1 MYTVGG
7 PCDSDHSCT
16 PKDSQGNTPM
26 NQTLRCNYTENDYTY
41 TYLSKLPGNASY
53 AKLSRDPTASDAA
66 MVCASIPLNKNMI
79 YAHCSVHLPMLVPW

>member
-7 PCDSDHSCT
+7 PCDSDQSCT

-26 NQTLRCNYTENDYTY
+26 NQTLRCKYTKNDYTY

-53 AKLSRDPTASDAA
+53 AKLSKDPTAPDATV
-66 MVCASIPLNKNMI
+66 VCAHSPEDE
-79 YAHCSVHLPMLVPW
+79 HV